1 MKSEHDHHCRYIFQD
16 SALLQLRIW
25 KVASGAQEEWWQLP
39 GPLSSSVFYGDNKC
53 LSDKGEYVTQT
64 ESGFV
69 TPEERETSKTRD
81 SINPF
86 GWCFIRGAKLLSLK
100 APREPIWIFSWNL
113 PRTN

>member
-1 MKSEHDHHCRYIFQD
+1 MKSEHDHHCWYIFQD

-53 LSDKGEYVTQT
+53 LSDKGDYVTQT

-86 GWCFIRGAKLLSLK
+86 VWCFIRGAKLLSLK